1 MNPKVVV
8 PVCLLSGFGV
18 LFHFFPLLFK
28 KPIDADDK
36 PKALKDLT
44 KQK

>member
-28 KPIDADDK
+28 KPVDEK
-36 PKALKDLT
+36 PKVLKDLT